1 MYISILIQVILME
14 ENTLQPGAEEKLK
27 PQINNESKLDKK
39 KVEKK
44 PTAAVKKIATKK
56 DKLKGDSKK
65 TSSTKKKEIKGN
77 EPEKIKSDKTTSN
90 NDLVKEKPDYTKF
103 SLEKL
108 INVFEE
114 LSTGDFWLK
123 NQQNLQLVNEF
134 FEEKFQ
140 NELIK
145 QKKVFV
151 KQGGKEVDFF
161 FKPDYKKKFDKIS
174 FEYRKRK
181 GIITKAR
188 SNSDN

>member
-1 MYISILIQVILME
+1 ME

-56 DKLKGDSKK
+56 DKLKGDTKK

-161 FKPDYKKKFDKIS
+161 FK
-174 FEYRKRK
+174 
-181 GIITKAR
+181 
-188 SNSDN
+188 